1 MDFSSILSA
10 KASIYAV
17 AISPCTG
24 TGLMRRRRRQKGAN
38 SDQKRPRGLIRAA
51 LPLRARR

>member
-1 MDFSSILSA
+1 MDEKSILSA